1 MLFVILLASA
11 YLRQESCLCTGPSLS
26 LSPSLI
32 YMTTLK
38 VMTLAKDLRFLS
50 SECLLSSGI
59 PLVSGILYH
68 LFNAGVWPVI
78 RIPVS
83 PL

>member
-1 MLFVILLASA
+1 
-11 YLRQESCLCTGPSLS
+11 
-26 LSPSLI
+26 
-32 YMTTLK
+32 MTTLK